1 MASNHEN
8 KEDKYNER
16 IDNPDKINRKY
27 FPSKFDTKILYKD
40 PYIIRL
46 KHFLTKE
53 EIKEIRRMAHGKF
66 ERSTIVVEDEMV
78 KSNVRTSETAFIT
91 DNGHFNKYSKPIE
104 NILNKVKYLTGCKR
118 NQIES
123 LMVVKYSVGQ
133 EYYNHHDYFKP
144 GHTETISY
152 GGQRIG
158 SFFIYLNSLEEDAGG
173 ETEFPLI
180 KVKSRPSEGDA
191 VFWWNMKPSGKL
203 LKKTLHR
210 GNPVKKGIKYGLNL
224 WTRSKGWSVVT

>member
-1 MASNHEN
+1 MSFDREN
-8 KEDKYNER
+8 REDKYDER
-16 IDNPDKINRKY
+16 IDKPDKINRKY
-27 FPSKFDTKILYKD
+27 FSSKFDTKILYKD
-40 PYIIRL
+40 PYIVRL
-46 KHFLTKE
+46 KHFLTND

-66 ERSTIVVEDEMV
+66 ERSQIVVSDELI
-78 KSNVRTSETAFIT
+78 KSNIRTSETAFIT

-104 NILNKVKYLTGCKR
+104 NILNKVKYLTGCRR

-123 LMVVKYSVGQ
+123 LMVVKYNVGQ

-144 GHTETISY
+144 KHTEMISD
-152 GGQRIG
+152 GGQRVAT
-158 SFFIYLNSLEEDAGG
+158 FFIYLNDLEEDAGG

-180 KVKSRPSEGDA
+180 RVKSKPSKGDA

-224 WTRSKGWSVVT
+224 WVRLEGW